1 MVSFRFVLLCAVLVA
16 TPAWSEEIECTNVD
30 KNGANVPGAFYVGA
44 YKGADNLLTS
54 DIFNKDF
61 FCAEKFIKKRNY
73 TKRFLTIFGSSS
85 IKELNDSS
93 KYNGTANNKIYKQTY
108 EFAMRWSKTH
118 PEYPILTGAGPG
130 LMEAAARGAMS
141 GSGVSIGYTTYYKDA
156 AKNNDAGSAYW
167 KPKDGADEGKQI
179 ISDGLIFSSV
189 SARET
194 LMILHSAAA
203 VFVPGG
209 SGTNWEIFQILE
221 MLKSS
226 QLSDIPVYMLG
237 DSVHWAAYE
246 SYLNDMVARGT
257 IKESERE
264 NFIRFV
270 RTPDELMALLEKD
283 KRLFQQ

>member
-1 MVSFRFVLLCAVLVA
+1 MINFRYALLFAALVA

-30 KNGANVPGAFYVGA
+30 KNGANVPGAFYVGD

-54 DIFNKDF
+54 DIFHKDF
-61 FCAEKFIKKRNY
+61 YCAEQFIKKRDY
-73 TKRFLTIFGSSS
+73 TRRFLTIFGSSS
-85 IKELNDSS
+85 IKELNDAS
-93 KYNGTANNKIYKQTY
+93 KYNSTSNNNIYKQTY
-108 EFAMRWSKTH
+108 EFAMAWSKAH

-130 LMEAAARGAMS
+130 LMEAAARGAIS

-156 AKNNDAGSAYW
+156 ANNSDASIAYW
-167 KPKDGADEGKQI
+167 KPLDGVDKGKQI

-203 VFVPGG
+203 IFAPGG
-209 SGTNWEIFQILE
+209 SGTNWEIFQTLE
-221 MLKSS
+221 MLKSN

-246 SYLNDMVARGT
+246 SYINDMVARGT

-270 RTPDELMALLEKD
+270 KTPDELKALLENN
-283 KRLFQQ
+283 KRLFP

>member
-1 MVSFRFVLLCAVLVA
+1 MLNLKYAFLFAVLMA
-16 TPAWSEEIECTNVD
+16 QPAWSEEIECKNID
-30 KNGANVPGAFYVGA
+30 KNGAPVSGAFYVGV
-44 YKGADNLLTS
+44 YKGADDLLTS

-61 FCAEKFIKKRNY
+61 FCAEQFIKNRNHS
-73 TKRFLTIFGSSS
+73 KRFLTIFGSSS
-85 IKELNDSS
+85 IKESGDSS
-93 KYNGTANNKIYKQTY
+93 KYNSAGNNELYKQTY
-108 EFAMRWSKTH
+108 EFAMEWSKTH

-130 LMEAAARGAMS
+130 LMEAAARGAIA

-156 AKNNDAGSAYW
+156 AKNNDAANAYW
-167 KPKDGADEGKQI
+167 KPIEGADKGKQI

-209 SGTNWEIFQILE
+209 SGTNWEIFQTLE
-221 MLKSS
+221 MLKSG
-226 QLSDIPVYMLG
+226 QLSEIPVYILG
-237 DSVHWAAYE
+237 DSVHWAAYQ
-246 SYLNDMVARGT
+246 SYVNDMVARGT

-270 RTPDELMALLEKD
+270 RTPKELMTVLEGD
-283 KRLFQQ
+283 KRLF